1 MDFVESLD
9 PLILFGATVA
19 IVVIVA
25 AAYLFTP
32 KRKDINSNLED
43 VAWDD
48 VMVGA
53 AQNTISES
61 SAILKQLIFD
71 DFDVPLGWIIDTY
84 TANPTYPKKF
94 DQLRGKK
101 VFLFFSSSDI
111 SEAHIKLIKHVN
123 ERIEKEKMDQY
134 RTVWIPIAE
143 EKQWKAHEEDNY
155 LLHIAE
161 RLSCYTARPHPERIR
176 YIKKRFQ
183 LDNKKEFLSLVEMD
197 ESGNDEKSDPAIT
210 IVKERMKRFGF
221 KP

>member
-1 MDFVESLD
+1 MDFIESPD
-9 PLILFGATVA
+9 PLILFGTTVA

-32 KRKDINSNLED
+32 KNRKGSRQVI
-43 VAWDD
+43 
-48 VMVGA
+48 
-53 AQNTISES
+53 ISES
-61 SAILKQLIFD
+61 SAMLKRLLFSS
-71 DFDVPLGWIIDTY
+71 FGVPSGSIIDTY
-84 TANPTYPKKF
+84 TANPTYPKNF
-94 DQLRGKK
+94 VRLGGKK
-101 VFLFFSSSDI
+101 LFLFFSSLDI

-123 ERIEKEKMDQY
+123 ERIEEEKMDQY

-161 RLSCYTARPHPERIR
+161 RLSCYTARPHPECIKN
-176 YIKKRFQ
+176 IKKTYQ
-183 LDNKKEFLSLVEMD
+183 LDKKKEFLSLVEMD